1 MALSR
6 EQNEAWRSLVMLT
19 HVLDDALDRQSQR
32 DGGLPHAYYKVL
44 VFLYESRDRRLSM
57 SELAATQR
65 YSISR
70 VTHAVDA
77 MERSGWLRRERSE
90 TDRRVQLVVLTD
102 DGIAL
107 VRKVSAAQVRDIRE
121 TVFSTLTDTQVA
133 QLAQLASAIT
143 SSLDSANAI

>member
-143 SSLDSANAI
+143 SSLDNENAI

>member
-107 VRKVSAAQVRDIRE
+107 VRKVSAAQVREIRE

-143 SSLDSANAI
+143 SSLDNENAI